1 MEASQSSTCE
11 PERRFLLNRPGRG
24 GSKNSAG
31 IIVITDGGNP
41 GSMTAHS
48 LAATAPVSQGCA
60 ARDARCLLL
69 CWRRG
74 GSDRREDTPK

>member
-11 PERRFLLNRPGRG
+11 SQRRFLLNRPGRG

-31 IIVITDGGNP
+31 IIAITEGGNP
-41 GSMTAHS
+41 GSMTAHF

-69 CWRRG
+69 YRRRG
-74 GSDRREDTPK
+74 GSHRRENTPK